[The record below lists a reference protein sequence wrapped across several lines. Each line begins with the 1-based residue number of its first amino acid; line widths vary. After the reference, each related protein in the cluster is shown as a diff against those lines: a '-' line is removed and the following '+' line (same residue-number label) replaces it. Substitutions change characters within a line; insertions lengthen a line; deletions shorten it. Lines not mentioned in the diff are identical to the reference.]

1 MVESKETK
9 AGTGEERKREEGGG
23 VLQAIG
29 ETIVEIGQTTKDL
42 LVGQDPTLFPPQ
54 SDQPEEKGRNL

>member
-9 AGTGEERKREEGGG
+9 AGTGEEGGG